1 MIWFSRFTFFLGEM
15 FNSSANFQEC
25 NTLCLFGST
34 YFLIYS
40 KLKHMNV
47 EVKGKNGSLCNYF
60 LFDFISSLFLQ
71 QLQCPCFL
79 SHEVLPQSPLF
90 SFLSLIS
97 IYPSSIQDPLPTLLF
112 LRLPLCCF
120 CDPLCCF
127 CGPLCWN
134 VFPFCWFGDP
144 FCCFWSA
151 KWECVFPKCH
161 PPSRMLILY
170 LSRIN
175 NSGPSKAKNQQFLS
189 NKTESTNC
197 VDQSLVGSFQ
207 DLQMIAL
214 WKLSLRRRQSS
225 ISPSFL
231 LSFLF
236 K

>member
-1 MIWFSRFTFFLGEM
+1 MEHKGQTKRTEQIGHTFKV
-15 FNSSANFQEC
+15 
-25 NTLCLFGST
+25 
-34 YFLIYS
+34 ID
-40 KLKHMNV
+40 
-47 EVKGKNGSLCNYF
+47 NGSLPNACNAF
-60 LFDFISSLFLQ
+60 HFPSLFEKRENFAD
-71 QLQCPCFL
+71 QLNEVTWLSSHGTPWSQVFHSGPC
-79 SHEVLPQSPLF
+79 H
-90 SFLSLIS
+90 IS
-97 IYPSSIQDPLPTLLF
+97 EWYQNFDWSTYDHQDKIQDPLPTLLF

-144 FCCFWSA
+144 FCCFLSA

-175 NSGPSKAKNQQFLS
+175 NCGPSKAKNQQFLS

-197 VDQSLVGSFQ
+197 IDQSLVGSFQ

-225 ISPSFL
+225 ISHSIL
-231 LSFLF
+231 LSFLSLL
-236 K
+236 

>member
-1 MIWFSRFTFFLGEM
+1 MNKGSCLNRENLKKKNNKMIH
-15 FNSSANFQEC
+15 NVHN
-25 NTLCLFGST
+25 NN
-34 YFLIYS
+34 LII
-40 KLKHMNV
+40 MIGPV
-47 EVKGKNGSLCNYF
+47 
-60 LFDFISSLFLQ
+60 LFLAPTVVDHDW
-71 QLQCPCFL
+71 LL
-79 SHEVLPQSPLF
+79 LTLVG
-90 SFLSLIS
+90 
-97 IYPSSIQDPLPTLLF
+97 IQDPLPTLLF

-151 KWECVFPKCH
+151 KWECVLPKCH

-231 LSFLF
+231 LSFLSLL
-236 K
+236 

>member
-1 MIWFSRFTFFLGEM
+1 MAVVDVQCAHLVPPDYFSWLGIPGLDTSAAVVMI
-15 FNSSANFQEC
+15 
-25 NTLCLFGST
+25 
-34 YFLIYS
+34 
-40 KLKHMNV
+40 LK
-47 EVKGKNGSLCNYF
+47 
-60 LFDFISSLFLQ
+60 
-71 QLQCPCFL
+71 
-79 SHEVLPQSPLF
+79 VLARSSPLAPTWPPELEQQQERLGLAA
-90 SFLSLIS
+90 LSCLDLEP
-97 IYPSSIQDPLPTLLF
+97 YFPPLPFVQEIQDPLPTLLF

-189 NKTESTNC
+189 NKTE
-197 VDQSLVGSFQ
+197 
-207 DLQMIAL
+207 
-214 WKLSLRRRQSS
+214 
-225 ISPSFL
+225 
-231 LSFLF
+231 
-236 K
+236 

>member
-1 MIWFSRFTFFLGEM
+1 MIPGRYKIQMTIPG
-15 FNSSANFQEC
+15 
-25 NTLCLFGST
+25 
-34 YFLIYS
+34 
-40 KLKHMNV
+40 
-47 EVKGKNGSLCNYF
+47 
-60 LFDFISSLFLQ
+60 
-71 QLQCPCFL
+71 
-79 SHEVLPQSPLF
+79 
-90 SFLSLIS
+90 
-97 IYPSSIQDPLPTLLF
+97 IQDPLPTLLF

-197 VDQSLVGSFQ
+197 ADQSLVGSFQ
-207 DLQMIAL
+207 ACRWEEREVWFERSDCKAWGD
-214 WKLSLRRRQSS
+214 WKECEDVQT
-225 ISPSFL
+225 
-231 LSFLF
+231 
-236 K
+236 KM

>member
-1 MIWFSRFTFFLGEM
+1 ML
-15 FNSSANFQEC
+15 NSTDASLVNAAHLNQISFC
-25 NTLCLFGST
+25 DVKV
-34 YFLIYS
+34 
-40 KLKHMNV
+40 KLK
-47 EVKGKNGSLCNYF
+47 KCY
-60 LFDFISSLFLQ
+60 DSSLLWNGM
-71 QLQCPCFL
+71 
-79 SHEVLPQSPLF
+79 F
-90 SFLSLIS
+90 SGKHIS
-97 IYPSSIQDPLPTLLF
+97 FFYFNFGNAFSVFHSWQTHIVVADIRGKTIQDLLPTLLF

-197 VDQSLVGSFQ
+197 ADQSLVGSFQ
-207 DLQMIAL
+207 ACR
-214 WKLSLRRRQSS
+214 W
-225 ISPSFL
+225 
-231 LSFLF
+231 
-236 K
+236 

>member
-1 MIWFSRFTFFLGEM
+1 MKNETKDHVGTFWVQ
-15 FNSSANFQEC
+15 NSSV
-25 NTLCLFGST
+25 TLCKAAIL
-34 YFLIYS
+34 L
-40 KLKHMNV
+40 H
-47 EVKGKNGSLCNYF
+47 LCNQIICAGSVTCF
-60 LFDFISSLFLQ
+60 TGQ
-71 QLQCPCFL
+71 Q
-79 SHEVLPQSPLF
+79 
-90 SFLSLIS
+90 
-97 IYPSSIQDPLPTLLF
+97 IQDPLPTLLF

-151 KWECVFPKCH
+151 KWECVLPKCH

-175 NSGPSKAKNQQFLS
+175 NCGPSKAKNQQFLS

-197 VDQSLVGSFQ
+197 IDQSLVGSFQ

-225 ISPSFL
+225 ISHSIL
-231 LSFLF
+231 LSFLSLL
-236 K
+236 

>member
-1 MIWFSRFTFFLGEM
+1 MNTLRWKGNLRNTLKSLNSPTFFEIPR
-15 FNSSANFQEC
+15 N
-25 NTLCLFGST
+25 LF
-34 YFLIYS
+34 
-40 KLKHMNV
+40 
-47 EVKGKNGSLCNYF
+47 VKI
-60 LFDFISSLFLQ
+60 FIS
-71 QLQCPCFL
+71 C
-79 SHEVLPQSPLF
+79 
-90 SFLSLIS
+90 
-97 IYPSSIQDPLPTLLF
+97 SIQDPLPTLLF

-161 PPSRMLILY
+161 PPSKMLILY

-231 LSFLF
+231 LSFLSLL
-236 K
+236 

>member
-1 MIWFSRFTFFLGEM
+1 MRLILKLFAIIKSGAMVLANKRSFWNFAKNYRALKGYPKITLDLSIINMGTQKFLLCR
-15 FNSSANFQEC
+15 SAR
-25 NTLCLFGST
+25 
-34 YFLIYS
+34 
-40 KLKHMNV
+40 
-47 EVKGKNGSLCNYF
+47 
-60 LFDFISSLFLQ
+60 
-71 QLQCPCFL
+71 
-79 SHEVLPQSPLF
+79 
-90 SFLSLIS
+90 
-97 IYPSSIQDPLPTLLF
+97 IQDPLPTLLF

-197 VDQSLVGSFQ
+197 IDQSLVGSFQ

-225 ISPSFL
+225 ISHSIL
-231 LSFLF
+231 LSFLSLL
-236 K
+236 

>member
-1 MIWFSRFTFFLGEM
+1 MMCDRTEYLDQSAPWQWGWGWGWYIW
-15 FNSSANFQEC
+15 
-25 NTLCLFGST
+25 
-34 YFLIYS
+34 LI
-40 KLKHMNV
+40 
-47 EVKGKNGSLCNYF
+47 
-60 LFDFISSLFLQ
+60 FLQ
-71 QLQCPCFL
+71 PDSREEDVEHDQR
-79 SHEVLPQSPLF
+79 EEE
-90 SFLSLIS
+90 
-97 IYPSSIQDPLPTLLF
+97 IQDPLPTLLF

-231 LSFLF
+231 LSFLSLL
-236 K
+236 

>member
-1 MIWFSRFTFFLGEM
+1 MGYCIFKLIQA
-15 FNSSANFQEC
+15 NSHTQQE
-25 NTLCLFGST
+25 
-34 YFLIYS
+34 Y
-40 KLKHMNV
+40 K
-47 EVKGKNGSLCNYF
+47 
-60 LFDFISSLFLQ
+60 
-71 QLQCPCFL
+71 
-79 SHEVLPQSPLF
+79 
-90 SFLSLIS
+90 
-97 IYPSSIQDPLPTLLF
+97 IQDPLPTLLF

-144 FCCFWSA
+144 FCCFLSA

-225 ISPSFL
+225 ISHSIL
-231 LSFLF
+231 LSFLSLL
-236 K
+236 

>member
-1 MIWFSRFTFFLGEM
+1 MWHKPRH
-15 FNSSANFQEC
+15 
-25 NTLCLFGST
+25 
-34 YFLIYS
+34 IYS
-40 KLKHMNV
+40 SV
-47 EVKGKNGSLCNYF
+47 GAGSLCWYHGGHHWAPYNWAPWHF
-60 LFDFISSLFLQ
+60 SQSRDHWSSAIVAHMVIGTYHCIVYKRIVSYCIVLYHCSYGDWRSL
-71 QLQCPCFL
+71 LPVAL
-79 SHEVLPQSPLF
+79 IKSHLR
-90 SFLSLIS
+90 
-97 IYPSSIQDPLPTLLF
+97 IQDPLPTLLF

-134 VFPFCWFGDP
+134 VFPFCWFVDP

-197 VDQSLVGSFQ
+197 ADQSLVGSFQ
-207 DLQMIAL
+207 ACR
-214 WKLSLRRRQSS
+214 W
-225 ISPSFL
+225 
-231 LSFLF
+231 
-236 K
+236 